1 MKNKFNPKEWNKIS
15 EEKNELTKK
24 INNSPMN
31 DNDKSS
37 QVEYMLSQIE
47 SNQTDITGTYEEWVK
62 IGFALADCFGEN
74 GRDYF
79 HRVSQFHPEYNI
91 EKCNYQFDKCLNAN
105 GSGVKINTFFYMC
118 FQNDFNFKNYSHND
132 EQQHTYNESNTSIS
146 SNGLH
151 ISSLNEMILRSKT
164 EPAIPYLWS
173 GIKVGSFGF
182 IFGPSKSGKTTFCE
196 NLALSIATNQ
206 ETFFNKPILEG
217 LRKVLFISMEE
228 FWQPR
233 TERNEKQ
240 LQELGVGI
248 GDNFLTVNENFPRI
262 LNSKED
268 WELLKNHIIET
279 DSEVVFIDSLSR
291 LYSGSI
297 EDSQLAKEL
306 LYKLRELTNEL
317 KITLIVIHHTP
328 KQIGRP
334 LTIDSLAGSRMLAQE
349 ADFMIGI
356 SKSLD
361 GIRYMKEVAFRYAP
375 ENDETVTTF
384 QINANA
390 WLCPSYEVPEHSLL
404 KNSDG
409 RKDDSNKEIMLD
421 YIEEN
426 YDVNKEFFTR
436 TLIEQLVNT
445 KIMAKPTMYSCL
457 EKLTR
462 DKKIKKVS
470 KGKYMLCP
478 EQA

>member
-1 MKNKFNPKEWNKIS
+1 
-15 EEKNELTKK
+15 
-24 INNSPMN
+24 
-31 DNDKSS
+31 
-37 QVEYMLSQIE
+37 
-47 SNQTDITGTYEEWVK
+47 
-62 IGFALADCFGEN
+62 
-74 GRDYF
+74 
-79 HRVSQFHPEYNI
+79 
-91 EKCNYQFDKCLNAN
+91 
-105 GSGVKINTFFYMC
+105 
-118 FQNDFNFKNYSHND
+118 
-132 EQQHTYNESNTSIS
+132 
-146 SNGLH
+146 
-151 ISSLNEMILRSKT
+151 MILRSKT